1 MSEADAGH
9 VSTVEDW
16 PTFALRYTFN
26 PNGIGIDFGFDPDEV
41 VVFDATRGRP
51 DSRWVAAK
59 RGSYVSVE
67 EIR

>member
-1 MSEADAGH
+1 MTEIGSERASA
-9 VSTVEDW
+9 VRDW

-51 DSRWVAAK
+51 DSRWIAAK

-67 EIR
+67 ETR